1 MADHDPFNLD
11 MFGSSQN
18 ALSSGLGFGVTAF
31 IENPVIEPDETA
43 RPTATAPVKRSK
55 SWQLTERQSSEA
67 TERGSNFRL
76 LGSRALA
83 KGWKARARDNLEAI
97 RLATAIAVEDRP
109 ASREE
114 QARLIRFT
122 GFGASDLA
130 NAIFTRRG
138 GDGLYWLG
146 RPWRGLAGGGE
157 RRRLRL
163 ACPLHAICAF
173 HARVYRPGDVEGTGT
188 PWLARRTRA

>member
-138 GDGLYWLG
+138 EDGFCTGWEDLE
-146 RPWRGLAGGGE
+146 RAC
-157 RRRLRL
+157 RRR
-163 ACPLHAICAF
+163 
-173 HARVYRPGDVEGTGT
+173 
-188 PWLARRTRA
+188 